1 MAINTEIKIDTMTNL
16 HSRSERKTPY
26 TGASLDDF
34 SKFMYDFKGDA
45 NEGFTA
51 VDIDWILR
59 NHKKRTLA
67 LIEVKTRNGLKTYAQ
82 TIIFKE
88 IDTMLRASAKT
99 AANYQYIGFFTLTF
113 ENTSFENGNAFL
125 NDKEITK
132 EYFNKWLKH
141 YF

>member
-1 MAINTEIKIDTMTNL
+1 MTNL
-16 HSRSERKTPY
+16 YSRTERKTPY

-34 SKFMYDFKGDA
+34 SKFMYNFKGEA

-51 VDIDWILR
+51 VDFDWILR
-59 NHKKRTLA
+59 NHKKRTFA
-67 LIEVKTRNGLKTYAQ
+67 LIEVKTHNGLKTYAQ

-99 AANYQYIGFFTLTF
+99 AANYHYIGFFNLTF
-113 ENTSFENGNAFL
+113 EVTSFDNGKAYL

-132 EYFNKWLKH
+132 DYFYKWLKH